1 MAHYSDLL
9 DDKHFRLATI
19 GQGIHPDT
27 GDQLPNVT
35 LTTHSLSRAAE
46 IGYNTLSYT
55 WGSPR
60 VSLTGDQA
68 KQCILFNGKVIGV
81 QANLYDALFE
91 LRTSTQ
97 GIPIWIDALCINQF
111 SDAERSA
118 QVSVMNLIY
127 GKASKVIVWLGE
139 AYPELEAGIKAAER
153 IGTQSVPHTLRMLGT
168 QTWDFTSDMS
178 LMPERYNME
187 PITEEE
193 VIGLI
198 HLLSSTWFTRVWV
211 IQEVSLAKDV
221 VVLCDGKFTPF
232 DCVGLTATFIH
243 YSGLILPFLQYF
255 PRNHPVSALL
265 PSINIYQSERLQLLR
280 EWCKGEA
287 SLWRDVLSTIDFQA
301 GLSQHENSASLL
313 MLRLLHSTFGFE
325 ASDPRDIIYGLG
337 GILKHMASEQGLSI
351 PSDFVP
357 DYTIGVS
364 ELFQNVSR
372 KIMETTDSLVLLTLA
387 MESSKRKIRGLSSWA
402 MNYSTLMC
410 NSIHGPQF
418 KSVGAF
424 AASQHAPT
432 LTSDRH
438 FVIDGNT
445 LHITGFSLGTV
456 QKTAEDYEESYQ
468 GGFDRLADL
477 LLAMESTYP
486 YTNQPA
492 DEALWRTLIWD
503 NDLSNR
509 PSKPPNT
516 ESLQRAVWKQITLAI
531 KYQSMAQ
538 VDKSVAE
545 KMVSTY
551 IDKIAYL
558 DKVVAKYPSSFF
570 PSVKLVKSACVKEGL
585 IKPDEG
591 EDLVNNGE
599 LERLETSWT
608 KNTMPPHVLLA
619 ISWLGR
625 RPILTD
631 TGYLG
636 LGYSSV
642 AVEDEVWIVSGS
654 PAPLILRKTGSS
666 DNEYYLVGEAYVHGA
681 MHGEAIDHGV
691 NWTNVQIV

>member
-1 MAHYSDLL
+1 MAHYLDIL
-9 DDKHFRLATI
+9 DDRHFRLATVDR
-19 GQGIHPDT
+19 GIHPDT
-27 GDQLPNVT
+27 GDRIPNVT
-35 LTTHSLSRAAE
+35 LETHSLSGATD
-46 IGYNTLSYT
+46 IGYNALSYT

-60 VSLTGDQA
+60 VLTEDHA
-68 KQCILFNGKVIGV
+68 KQCILLNGKAIEV
-81 QANLYDALFE
+81 QTNLYDALVE
-91 LRTSTQ
+91 LQVSTKE
-97 GIPIWIDALCINQF
+97 IPIWIDALCINQS
-111 SDAERSA
+111 SDTERSA

-127 GKASKVIVWLGE
+127 GKASKVIVWLGK

-153 IGTQSVPHTLRMLGT
+153 IGTESVPHTLRMLGM
-168 QTWDFTSDMS
+168 QTWDFTSEMS
-178 LMPERYNME
+178 LMPERYNMD

-198 HLLSSTWFTRVWV
+198 HLFSSKWFTRVWV
-211 IQEVSLAKDV
+211 IQEISLARDV
-221 VVLCDGKFTPF
+221 AVLCDGKFTPF

-255 PRNHPVSALL
+255 PRNHPVAELL
-265 PSINIYQSERLQLLR
+265 PSVSIYQSERLQLLR

-287 SLWRDVLSTIDFQA
+287 SLWRDVLSMIDFEA
-301 GLSQHENSASLL
+301 GLSHHENSVSLL
-313 MLRLLHSTFGFE
+313 MLRLLYSTFGFE

-351 PSDFVP
+351 PTEFEP
-357 DYTIGVS
+357 DYTIGVGD
-364 ELFQNVSR
+364 LFQNVSR

-387 MESSKRKIRGLSSWA
+387 MESSKREIRGLSSWT

-424 AASQHAPT
+424 DASKHAPT

-445 LHITGFSLGTV
+445 LNVTGLYLGTV
-456 QKTAEDYEESYQ
+456 QKTAEDFEESYQ

-477 LLAMESTYP
+477 LLDMELTYP

-509 PSKPPNT
+509 PSKPLNN
-516 ESLQRAVWKQITLAI
+516 ESLQRVIWKQITLAL

-538 VDKSVAE
+538 ADKSVAE
-545 KMVSTY
+545 KLASTC

-585 IKPDEG
+585 IKPEEG
-591 EDLVNNGE
+591 EDLVDDEE

-608 KNTMPPHVLLA
+608 KNTMPPHVLLT

-625 RPILTD
+625 RPFLTD

-636 LGYSSV
+636 LGYSST
-642 AVEDEVWIVSGS
+642 AVGDELWIVSGS
-654 PAPLILRKTGSS
+654 PAPLVLRKTGSS
-666 DNEYYLVGEAYVHGA
+666 DNEYNVVGEAYVHGA

-691 NWTNVQIV
+691 TWKRLQIV